1 MFVLLFGILLLLLLL
16 LLLLV
21 ITIICII
28 IIILVLPSGLGK
40 PRRGERAG
48 EGEVLVVY
56 PAELLLELSERTTAS
71 QLAVCRHHLRRRTAG
86 GSPRIIG
93 GTAAH
98 EGGGSGAMK
107 YFNNKP
113 PTIEEAER
121 VHEGGVGV
129 VGL

>member
-1 MFVLLFGILLLLLLL
+1 M
-16 LLLLV
+16 
-21 ITIICII
+21 
-28 IIILVLPSGLGK
+28 
-40 PRRGERAG
+40 
-48 EGEVLVVY
+48 LVVY
-56 PAELLLELSERTTAS
+56 PAELLLELSERTNAS
-71 QLAVCRHHLRRRTAG
+71 QLGAVCRHHLRQKKLQQEG
-86 GSPRIIG
+86 LHSISG

-98 EGGGSGAMK
+98 DGGGSGAMK